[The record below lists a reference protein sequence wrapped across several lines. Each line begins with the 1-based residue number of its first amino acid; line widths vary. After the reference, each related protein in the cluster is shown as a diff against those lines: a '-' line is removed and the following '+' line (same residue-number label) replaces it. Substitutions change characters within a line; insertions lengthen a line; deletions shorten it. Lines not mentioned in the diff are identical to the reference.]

1 MKKRLFLILSVGIML
16 FAGCGNKDNLMADM
30 ETEKTETVRD
40 TEETDIAGDTNKP
53 AAGARPGRGKQKSG
67 RPKRKRRKKQK
78 RKRGM

>member
-40 TEETDIAGDTNKP
+40 TEETDIAGNTNKP
-53 AAGARPGRGKQKSG
+53 AAVQTGEGKQKSG